1 MKNFIVQIKLL
12 FLSNTVKQK
21 YNFPREINA
30 KMKFRSHDM
39 KLIPYPRFSD
49 SLSSLLLWF
58 HHGEKDMEEAHF
70 PDFHRW
76 NLSKKK
82 KKNLRKYILT
92 KSNINNNPYKLF
104 LIRSLIHIELIATN
118 NCQIHD
124 GGGQLN
130 LEIELTSYSYFPSRI
145 LTYLR

>member
-1 MKNFIVQIKLL
+1 MK
-12 FLSNTVKQK
+12 S
-21 YNFPREINA
+21 
-30 KMKFRSHDM
+30 RSHDM
-39 KLIPYPRFSD
+39 KLILYPRFSD

-58 HHGEKDMEEAHF
+58 HHGERYRGRGTLST
-70 PDFHRW
+70 DFHRW
-76 NLSKKK
+76 SLLKKK
-82 KKNLRKYILT
+82 KTWENKFERNR
-92 KSNINNNPYKLF
+92 INNNPHKLF
-104 LIRSLIHIELIATN
+104 LIRSLIYIELIATN

>member
-58 HHGEKDMEEAHF
+58 HHGEKDIEEAHF

-82 KKNLRKYILT
+82 ELEEIHFNEILIAIRT
-92 KSNINNNPYKLF
+92 LF